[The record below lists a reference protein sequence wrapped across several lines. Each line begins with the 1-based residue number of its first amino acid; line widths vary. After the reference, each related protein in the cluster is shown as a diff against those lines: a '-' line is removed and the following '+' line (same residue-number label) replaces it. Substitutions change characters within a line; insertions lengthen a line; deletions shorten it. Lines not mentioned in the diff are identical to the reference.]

1 MRRMLEFSFK
11 FNDFLAFGL
20 LAKAMRAI
28 IPGVAHS
35 PPTIE
40 PSLNF
45 LSFNFCFNSYVN
57 ALFIFSISISIAK
70 AELLKPNSDIKPD
83 RVIEIQLSGL
93 QNNDLIYKDSGIE
106 QTWNFAHP
114 NNKKV
119 TGPLDK
125 FKRMIKGDS
134 YQMMINH
141 LSHTITKLGSGENWA
156 QFEVILLDK
165 DKIYHK
171 FNWQVEKYETDG
183 PLKDCW
189 LTTMVSSPIPL
200 GSSI

>member
-1 MRRMLEFSFK
+1 MLKKLQTISST
-11 FNDFLAFGL
+11 FL
-20 LAKAMRAI
+20 I
-28 IPGVAHS
+28 
-35 PPTIE
+35 
-40 PSLNF
+40 F
-45 LSFNFCFNSYVN
+45 LISV
-57 ALFIFSISISIAK
+57 SISK
-70 AELLKPNSDIKPD
+70 ADLLKPNSGIKPD

-134 YQMMINH
+134 YQMMNDH
-141 LSHTITKLGSGENWA
+141 LSHTVTQLGGGDKWA
-156 QFEVILLDK
+156 QFEVIILDK
-165 DKIYHK
+165 EKIYHK
-171 FNWQVEKYETDG
+171 FNWQVEKYEQDG

-189 LTTMVSSPIPL
+189 LTTMVSSPEPL